1 MVDQEGG
8 PIGRLIFIYDWL
20 ITVKTETLARY
31 TFFADFF
38 ASSSGINQFLQ
49 FHHPGPPTMVSETHK
64 ASNAPQKHHPTTKT
78 HENNEI
84 TSKPPAKHVKSKGF
98 IDPNKMSKEPMPESH
113 SSTPEVIEQSLDV
126 SELQYTVIWVCMLG
140 SVSVE
145 GDTDLYKLSEFNY
158 REFNHLMVKKV
169 TQMIEKSKIDFE
181 WKSGSAA
188 LTFKGMSKANA
199 IPIEVQDEEGWKKV
213 EKLVEKAVTGL

>member
-1 MVDQEGG
+1 
-8 PIGRLIFIYDWL
+8 
-20 ITVKTETLARY
+20 
-31 TFFADFF
+31 
-38 ASSSGINQFLQ
+38 
-49 FHHPGPPTMVSETHK
+49 MVSETHK
-64 ASNAPQKHHPTTKT
+64 ASNAPRKRRSTTKAL
-78 HENNEI
+78 ENNEK
-84 TSKPPAKHVKSKGF
+84 TSKPPAKRVKSKGF
-98 IDPNKMSKEPMPESH
+98 VHPNKMSKEPTPESR

-126 SELQYTVIWVCMLG
+126 SDLQYTVIWVCMLG

-169 TQMIEKSKIDFE
+169 TQAIEKSKIDFE

-213 EKLVEKAVTGL
+213 EKLVEKAMRDKKHEITVRLTVNYEKKARVDGEDLDDEDAELGGGKMVYILH

>member
-1 MVDQEGG
+1 
-8 PIGRLIFIYDWL
+8 
-20 ITVKTETLARY
+20 
-31 TFFADFF
+31 
-38 ASSSGINQFLQ
+38 
-49 FHHPGPPTMVSETHK
+49 MVSETRK
-64 ASNAPQKHHPTTKT
+64 ASNAPRKRHPTTKAR
-78 HENNEI
+78 ENNEK
-84 TSKPPAKHVKSKGF
+84 TSKPPAKRVKSKGF
-98 IDPNKMSKEPMPESH
+98 VHPNKMSKEPTPESR

-126 SELQYTVIWVCMLG
+126 SDLQYTVIWVCMLG
-140 SVSVE
+140 SVSVG

-169 TQMIEKSKIDFE
+169 TRAIEKSKIDFE

-213 EKLVEKAVTGL
+213 EKLVEKAMRDKKHEITVRLTVNYEKKARVDGEDLDDEDAELGGGKMVYILH